1 MLNCFIQKRS
11 VIFCHVCHMCNI
23 FYTFCS
29 WLNHKG
35 VRQKRIN
42 DWLGT
47 QSESLDE

>member
-1 MLNCFIQKRS
+1 MKPF
-11 VIFCHVCHMCNI
+11 VH
-23 FYTFCS
+23 S

-47 QSESLDE
+47 QSDSLDE